1 MLDQTLRGRKARPF
15 RAARAEATLNEP
27 SGEAK
32 PRVAVVSFPWKSDSP
47 YKFLSDLITILEPIS
62 DKIVVI
68 DGNTDRID
76 TAHCSKVVVRDIGI
90 GMHYLGDMKPKYR
103 SAVVWMLKWLLIQY
117 RASVEL
123 ARLRTGVD
131 VVIFYVAYP
140 GFLLPLVV
148 TKLLR
153 KKSIEIVTRSEA
165 TTTTARL
172 WGLQDPI
179 LFTLL
184 DGISPESRG
193 LIQKLDLEKYR
204 QKILPEG
211 ARFIDDRLYKKNKSL
226 SERANVVGF
235 IGRMTREKGI
245 VDFVHAIPLA
255 AEEGSD
261 LKFSIVGS
269 GPLSDW
275 VNEQCNRLSTEWG
288 IDITLTNW
296 VETGLVDYYNELKL
310 LVVPTYLDAFPTSI
324 LEAMACGTPVLA
336 TSVGAI
342 PDVIAD
348 EDTGFLLESTA
359 PECIARRITTILNHR
374 KLEEIAENAEDLI
387 RQKFTRATATE
398 RYDRMLKE
406 VFLDTQ
412 RPEVWP

>member
-1 MLDQTLRGRKARPF
+1 MPQT
-15 RAARAEATLNEP
+15 TL
-27 SGEAK
+27 SGPDETK
-32 PRVAVVSFPWKSDSP
+32 PRVAVVSFPWKSHSP
-47 YKFLSDLITILEPIS
+47 YKFLSDLIGILEPIS

-76 TAHCSKVVVRDIGI
+76 TAQCRNVVTRDIGI
-90 GMHYLGDMKPKYR
+90 SMHYLGDLKPKYF
-103 SAVVWMLKWLLIQY
+103 SAVLWILKWFMIQW
-117 RASVEL
+117 RASLEL
-123 ARLRTGVD
+123 ARARAEVD

-140 GFLLPLVV
+140 GYLLPLVV

-153 KKSIEIVTRSEA
+153 KKSIEVVTRGKA
-165 TTTTARL
+165 TTKTSRV
-172 WGLQDPI
+172 WRLQDPI

-193 LIQKLDLEKYR
+193 LIKELGIEKYG
-204 QKILPEG
+204 QKVLAEG
-211 ARFIDDRLYKKNKSL
+211 ARFIDDKRYKKNTRL

-235 IGRMTREKGI
+235 VGRIASEKGI

-255 AEEGSD
+255 AEQVLD

-275 VNEQCNRLSTEWG
+275 VNEQCNQLSTERG

-296 VETGLVDYYNELKL
+296 VETDLADYYNELKL
-310 LVVPTYLDAFPTSI
+310 LVLPSYYDAFPTSI

-336 TSVGAI
+336 TPVGAI

-348 EDTGFLLESTA
+348 EGTGFLLESTA
-359 PECIARRITTILNHR
+359 PERIAQRIAMIFSY
-374 KLEEIAENAEDLI
+374 KELEKVADNAEGLI
-387 RQKFTRATATE
+387 RQKFTKTAATE
-398 RYDRMLKE
+398 RYDTMLKT
-406 VFLDTQ
+406 VLLDLR
-412 RPEVWP
+412 RPTVTKRI